1 MSAAFDIATVIANL
15 GMGTLASDLFVNR
28 MPETPDACTTVYE
41 YGGKPTDFAMGSSVA
56 VEHASLQVAVRNT
69 SAQAGYEAIYAMY
82 KRLDGHMGGVVNGTM
97 YFLMTAMQPPFKL
110 EEDDR
115 QRVKFVFNLMVRK
128 DRS

>member
-1 MSAAFDIATVIANL
+1 MSAAFDVATILANL
-15 GMGTLASDLFVNR
+15 GMGTMAGNLFVNR
-28 MPETPDACTTVYE
+28 MPDTPDVCTTVYE

-56 VEHASLQVAVRNT
+56 VEHASLQIAVRNT

-82 KRLDGHMGGVVNGTM
+82 RQLDGHMGGVVNGTT

-110 EEDDR
+110 AEDEEN
-115 QRVKFVFNLMVRK
+115 RVKFVFNLAVRK